1 MALNSVIF
9 EGKFAH
15 FTSKKGSM
23 PLAFIVDNNGQKM
36 AVVVKSQKM
45 ADSIIKKKPLNVRIV
60 GSLERNGR
68 QVYISAEHLDLS

>member
-23 PLAFIVDNNGQKM
+23 PLAFVVDNSGQKFTI
-36 AVVVKSQKM
+36 VVKSQKM
-45 ADSIIKKKPLNVRIV
+45 AETVIRKKPSNLRIV

>member
-23 PLAFIVDNNGQKM
+23 PLAFVVDNSGQKFTI
-36 AVVVKSQKM
+36 VVKSQKM
-45 ADSIIKKKPLNVRIV
+45 AETVIRKKPSKLRIV

>member
-45 ADSIIKKKPLNVRIV
+45 ADLIIKKKPLNVRIV

>member
-15 FTSKKGSM
+15 FASKKGSM
-23 PLAFIVDNNGQKM
+23 PLAFVVDNSGQKFTI
-36 AVVVKSQKM
+36 VVKSQKM
-45 ADSIIKKKPLNVRIV
+45 AETVIRKKPSNLRIV